1 MEKKKPSLWLNLQ
14 IRLRGTFPRDCF
26 CAFWEHNCWEQSE
39 NNISLLLSVSPFL
52 LELMRPSLLSACWW
66 REFYP
71 WIEFPQNDTKPIR
84 KWRINVDEGIHKPS
98 RSLPTSDHGGPC
110 FSGIVKNV
118 WTMWRETL
126 SFSSKL
132 NHTYSCPY
140 VYRCRGEMFAGPERA
155 GAPTR
160 HVSAEALKLT
170 SDEHGEYF
178 KRLLHRNPDVYTV

>member
-26 CAFWEHNCWEQSE
+26 CAWEHNCCEQSE

-52 LELMRPSLLSACWW
+52 LELMRPPLLSACWW

-84 KWRINVDEGIHKPS
+84 KWRIDVDEGIHKPS
-98 RSLPTSDHGGPC
+98 RPLPTSDHGGPC

-118 WTMWRETL
+118 RTMWRETL
-126 SFSSKL
+126 SFSSIL
-132 NHTYSCPY
+132 IHTYSCPY
-140 VYRCRGEMFAGPERA
+140 VYIQYLPSRNYRCRGEMFAGPEGA

-160 HVSAEALKLT
+160 HVSA
-170 SDEHGEYF
+170 D
-178 KRLLHRNPDVYTV
+178 